1 VPRLPFVRGRL
12 WSHSDFLKLWTGQT
26 VSRFG
31 SQITLLAVPTL
42 AILTLKATPL
52 QVGLLTTLE
61 YLPFPVL
68 GLFAGVYADRWRR
81 RPIMITADIA
91 RAVILA
97 SIPIAFE
104 LRHLTLLQLY
114 AVALSTGVFTV
125 FFDISDQ
132 SYLPALVDR
141 TDLVEGNTK
150 LTISYSTATLAG
162 PAVAGFL
169 IELVGAALAVAV
181 DAASFVVSAVAIWS
195 IRKPERAPMPVS
207 AGGRRGLWTEMRE
220 GLHVVF
226 GNSILW
232 HIAGCTATSNL
243 GSNMVFAV
251 FLIFAYRHLHLTP
264 GVIGVVFGISSF
276 GSLVGALVARRMAQL
291 LGVGR
296 ALASSTTLLSL
307 GMLCTPLA
315 QLGQPFVV
323 LTVFLFVSQ
332 LNWYDIIQL
341 SLRQSITPDRLQ
353 GRMNATMRTIV
364 WGTIPIGA
372 FLGGVLGSTLGVV
385 ETIVAG
391 GFVSLLSVG
400 WIVIGPVFR
409 IREAPA
415 PASA

>member
-1 VPRLPFVRGRL
+1 
-12 WSHSDFLKLWTGQT
+12 
-26 VSRFG
+26 
-31 SQITLLAVPTL
+31 
-42 AILTLKATPL
+42 
-52 QVGLLTTLE
+52 
-61 YLPFPVL
+61 
-68 GLFAGVYADRWRR
+68 
-81 RPIMITADIA
+81 M
-91 RAVILA
+91 ILA
-97 SIPIAFE
+97 SIPISFG
-104 LRHLTLLQLY
+104 LHHLTLLQLY
-114 AVALSTGVFTV
+114 VVALSTGVFTV

-141 TDLVEGNTK
+141 SDLVEGNTK

-169 IELVGAALAVAV
+169 IELIGAARAVTV
-181 DAASFVVSAVAIWS
+181 DAASFVVSALAIWS
-195 IRKPERAPMPVS
+195 IRKPEPVPMPSSV
-207 AGGRRGLWTEMRE
+207 GGRGGLWTEMRE

-291 LGVGR
+291 LGVGK

-307 GMLCTPLA
+307 GMLCIPLA
-315 QLGQPFVV
+315 QLGLPAVV

-341 SLRQSITPDRLQ
+341 SLRQTITPDRLQ

-372 FLGGVLGSTLGVV
+372 FVGGVLGSTLGVV
-385 ETIVAG
+385 ETIVIG
-391 GFVSLLSVG
+391 SFVSLLSVI
-400 WIVIGPVFR
+400 WIAIGPVFG

-415 PASA
+415 SASA

>member
-1 VPRLPFVRGRL
+1 M
-12 WSHSDFLKLWTGQT
+12 
-26 VSRFG
+26 
-31 SQITLLAVPTL
+31 LAVPTL

-61 YLPFPVL
+61 FLPFPVL

-81 RPIMITADIA
+81 RPIMIAADIA
-91 RAVILA
+91 RAMILA
-97 SIPIAFE
+97 SIPISFG
-104 LRHLTLLQLY
+104 LHHLTLLQLY
-114 AVALSTGVFTV
+114 AVAVSTGVFTV

-141 TDLVEGNTK
+141 SDLVEGNTK

-169 IELVGAALAVAV
+169 IELIGAARAVTV
-181 DAASFVVSAVAIWS
+181 DAVSFVVSALAIWS
-195 IRKPERAPMPVS
+195 IRKPEPVPMPS
-207 AGGRRGLWTEMRE
+207 SEGGQGGLWTEMRE

-264 GVIGVVFGISSF
+264 GVIGVVFGVSSF
-276 GSLVGALVARRMAQL
+276 GSLVGALIARRMGQL

-296 ALASSTTLLSL
+296 ALASSAALLGF
-307 GMLCTPLA
+307 GMLCIPLA
-315 QLGQPFVV
+315 QLGQPAVV
-323 LTVFLFVSQ
+323 LALFLFVSQ
-332 LNWYDIIQL
+332 LNWYDILQL
-341 SLRQSITPDRLQ
+341 SLRQTITPDRLQ
-353 GRMNATMRTIV
+353 GRMNATMRTMV

-385 ETIVAG
+385 ETIVLG
-391 GFVSLLSVG
+391 GLVSVLSVV
-400 WIVIGPVFR
+400 WIVLGPVLG
-409 IREAPA
+409 IKEAPMT
-415 PASA
+415 AST

>member
-1 VPRLPFVRGRL
+1 MPPSFVRGRL
-12 WSHSDFLKLWTGQT
+12 WSHGDFLKLWGGQT
-26 VSRFG
+26 ISRFG
-31 SQITLLAVPTL
+31 SQITLLAIPTV

-68 GLFAGVYADRWRR
+68 GLLAGVYADRWRR

-97 SIPIAFE
+97 SIPISFA
-104 LRHLTLLQLY
+104 LHHLTLLQLY

-132 SYLPALVDR
+132 AYLPALVDR
-141 TDLVEGNTK
+141 SDLVEGNTK
-150 LTISYSTATLAG
+150 LTISYSTANLAG

-169 IELVGAALAVAV
+169 IELIGAARAVAA
-181 DAASFVVSAVAIWS
+181 DAVSFVVSALAIWA
-195 IRKPERAPMPVS
+195 IRKPEPAPLPAS
-207 AGGRRGLWTEMRE
+207 ASGRRGLWTEMQE
-220 GLHVVF
+220 GLQLVF

-276 GSLVGALVARRMAQL
+276 GSLAAALVARRMAQL
-291 LGVGR
+291 LGVGK
-296 ALASSTTLLSL
+296 ALASSITLLSL
-307 GMLCTPLA
+307 GMLFIPLA
-315 QLGQPFVV
+315 QLGQSVVV
-323 LTVFLFVSQ
+323 LTLFLFVSQ

-341 SLRQSITPDRLQ
+341 SLRQTITPDRLQ

-372 FLGGVLGSTLGVV
+372 LFGGVLGSTLGVV
-385 ETIVAG
+385 QTIVVG
-391 GFVSLLSVG
+391 GVVSLLSVL
-400 WIVIGPVFR
+400 WIILGPVFG
-409 IREAPA
+409 IREGPTTANA
-415 PASA
+415 